1 MENEKQS
8 IVEQLRTLLS
18 EGDVTAIKEQVAE
31 LKNHFYRIVHQEQEN
46 LRKAAEEFISK
57 EKVLVSGMIREE

>member
-1 MENEKQS
+1 MENEKLT

-31 LKNHFYRIVHQEQEN
+31 LKNHFYRELHQEQEA
-46 LRKAAEEFISK
+46 LKRRPA
-57 EKVLVSGMIREE
+57 